1 MPQLFEP
8 TTIRGMDL
16 HNRVVRSAT
25 WEGLAARDGSATPRL
40 DAMVSD
46 LAAGQAGLVI
56 SGYAFVSRDGQDEE
70 GQLGAYADELVPSLA
85 GMAAAVHAVDGRIAL
100 QLAHAGC
107 LAVPELTGTE
117 PRGPSPL
124 DAGEGPVGR
133 AMSGEEIE
141 ATVQAFAQAA
151 SRARRAGFDAVQVH
165 AAHGYL
171 LSQFLSPYANRRTD
185 GYGGEVAGR
194 ARFLL
199 EVVGAVRKAVG
210 AGYPVL
216 VKMNSEDFLPG
227 GVSIEDM
234 LDVAELLET
243 AGVDAVEMSG
253 GTAYAGGLS
262 FSRVGKPRPGQS
274 EAYYEE
280 AARRYKERVG
290 MPLILVGGIRT
301 YETAERLVAERVAD
315 YIALARPLIRE
326 PHLVARWRAG
336 DRSPARCVSDNGCF
350 DTGADGAGI
359 FCAVEARRTRRQ
371 GRTA

>member
-16 HNRVVRSAT
+16 RNRVVRSAT
-25 WEGLAARDGSATPRL
+25 WEGLAARDGSATPQ
-40 DAMVSD
+40 
-46 LAAGQAGLVI
+46 LAAMMSELAVGEAGLVI

-70 GQLGAYADELVPSLA
+70 GQLGACSDELVPGLA
-85 GMAAAVHAVDGRIAL
+85 GMATAVHAVAGRIAL

-107 LAVPELTGTE
+107 LAVPELTGAE

-133 AMSGEEIE
+133 AMNGKEIE
-141 ATVQAFAQAA
+141 ATVEAFAQAA
-151 SRARRAGFDAVQVH
+151 SRARQAGFDAVQVH

-171 LSQFLSPYANRRTD
+171 LSQFLSPYANRRAD

-216 VKMNSEDFLPG
+216 VKVNAEDFLPG
-227 GVSIEDM
+227 GLSIEDM
-234 LDVAELLET
+234 LDVAELLEV

-253 GTAYAGGLS
+253 GTAYTGGLS

-274 EAYYEE
+274 EAYYED

-290 MPLILVGGIRT
+290 VPLILVGGIRT
-301 YETAERLVAERVAD
+301 YETAERLVAEGVAD
-315 YIALARPLIRE
+315 YVALSRPLIRE

-336 DRSPARCVSDNGCF
+336 DRSPAHCVSDNGCF
-350 DTGADGAGI
+350 DTGSDGAGI
-359 FCAVEARRTRRQ
+359 FCAVEARRVRR
-371 GRTA
+371 GAPA

>member
-1 MPQLFEP
+1 
-8 TTIRGMDL
+8 MDL
-16 HNRVVRSAT
+16 RNRVVRSAT
-25 WEGLAARDGSATPRL
+25 WEGLAARDGSATPQL
-40 DAMVSD
+40 DAMLSD
-46 LAAGQAGLVI
+46 LAAGEAGLVI
-56 SGYAFVSRDGQDEE
+56 SGYAFVSHDGQDEE
-70 GQLGAYADELVPSLA
+70 GQLGAYSDELVPGLA
-85 GMAAAVHAVDGRIAL
+85 RTAAEVHAAGGRIAL

-133 AMSGEEIE
+133 AMDREEIE

-151 SRARRAGFDAVQVH
+151 SRARQVGFDAVQVH

-185 GYGGEVAGR
+185 SYGGDIAGR

-199 EVVGAVRKAVG
+199 EVIGAVRKAVG

-216 VKMNSEDFLPG
+216 VKVNAEDFLPG
-227 GVSIEDM
+227 GLSIEDM
-234 LDVAELLET
+234 LDVAELLEA

-262 FSRVGKPRPGQS
+262 FSRVGKPRPGQP
-274 EAYYEE
+274 EAYYEG

-290 MPLILVGGIRT
+290 VPLILVGGIRT
-301 YETAERLVAERVAD
+301 YETAERLVAEGVTDYVA
-315 YIALARPLIRE
+315 LSRPFIRE

-336 DRSPARCVSDNGCF
+336 DRSPAHCVSDNGCF
-350 DTGADGAGI
+350 DTGGDGAGI
-359 FCAVEARRTRRQ
+359 FCAVEARRRRH
-371 GRTA
+371 GASA